1 MSHASNMDTIRSM
14 LSDSYKK
21 EDTSIVPKKGDLT
34 FGNTLK
40 KIKHTVVFYVDMR
53 GSRKIIQD
61 STSFM
66 SIKVHRSFLQAIT
79 YCVENR
85 GGHFRSFNGDG
96 ALAFFVGDNAS
107 TNAVKA
113 AMDLK
118 RYVMEINEIVE
129 EKVSKKVDFGVGIGQ
144 GAIYVAKSGKRGD
157 DNTKQDLVWV
167 GLPVYVAVEL
177 SDKARSSYN
186 LWISPAVKSSLD
198 KEGDKFVLTDDDD
211 GTTIWRKESKT
222 LKSIGDTTV
231 YKTSYYTKLKLGD

>member
-1 MSHASNMDTIRSM
+1 MSHATNMETIRSI
-14 LSDSYKK
+14 LNDSYKK
-21 EDTSIVPKKGDLT
+21 EDTSVVPKRNDLT

-40 KIKHTVVFYVDMR
+40 KIKHAVVFYVDMR

-66 SIKVHRSFLQAIT
+66 SIKVHKSFLQAIT

-96 ALAFFVGDNAS
+96 ALAFFVGDKAS

-118 RYVMEINEIVE
+118 KYVMEINSIVE

-144 GAIYVAKSGKRGD
+144 GPIYVAKSGKKGD

-177 SDKARSSYN
+177 SDYAKSAYN
-186 LWISPAVKSSLD
+186 IWISPAVKSSID
-198 KEGDKFVLTDDDD
+198 KEGDKFVLTDDED
-211 GTTIWRKESKT
+211 GSSIWKKESKD
-222 LKSIGDTTV
+222 LKSIGRTTV
-231 YKTSYYTKLKLGD
+231 YKTS

>member
-1 MSHASNMDTIRSM
+1 MSHTSSMDSIRSM
-14 LSDSYKK
+14 LNDSYKK
-21 EDTSIVPKKGDLT
+21 EDTSVVPKKGDLT

-66 SIKVHRSFLQAIT
+66 SIKVHRAFLQAIT

-96 ALAFFVGDNAS
+96 ALVFFVGDNAA
-107 TNAVKA
+107 TNSVKA

-144 GAIYVAKSGKRGD
+144 GAIYAAKSGKRGD
-157 DNTKQDLVWV
+157 DSTKQDLVWV

-177 SDKARSSYN
+177 SDKARTRHN
-186 LWISPAVKSSLD
+186 IWISAAVKSAID
-198 KEGDKFVLTDDDD
+198 KEGDKHVLTDGKK
-211 GTTIWRKESKT
+211 GTSIWEKETKNMKLVGSK
-222 LKSIGDTTV
+222 TV
-231 YKTSYYTKLKLGD
+231 YKTSYYTTLKLKD